1 MWHRGPFLEFLM
13 QVPEE
18 GLDTII
24 RLVNHATERWA
35 ESVMRR
41 WPKRISFTIT
51 TEIETRELLG
61 DADVYSW
68 YHDSQSDVD
77 SVVCALMALEKWFY
91 VKLEKGES
99 VSEPIDTIWRDA
111 RSIAFC
117 GVLSAVGRKHPEL
130 FEGPLRP
137 LLGMWVVHVW
147 ELYHHGYALSGADFH
162 TGFALSRWSEHG
174 EYMFNIARDWYQM
187 PHRKTSFQEI
197 SLNLLFHSTSLRPF
211 FVEVQ
216 KRWND
221 ELDSLRR
228 QPPSVD
234 LRDLG
239 NLTRWFDI
247 NNWKTRR
254 EGDRVFLECPGSDEE
269 ERARTEGLKR
279 LKVRSGFSDFP
290 LKCRRL
296 LEEDKSLSRSEL
308 EAFWDKLIR
317 LSEYSDMGD
326 EQSSLTAVED
336 VVIGGMAVL
345 NVLHSG
351 WLEEHPERQA
361 WCDRKLEAWLSTRP
375 HREPRESKFTLFH
388 YRCESFFADI
398 AVAEWARDP
407 EDSAARWFVAE
418 IAMSFQYDVVGILM
432 RRATRERDRLGIEY
446 DRLQSLIVLWAALCD
461 VWLWSRST
469 QTPWARADNWCK
481 RALNA
486 FVEKKIP
493 PRLDSWKKLA
503 RASNRQS
510 AKMRFRRRSDR
521 PSDRRSEQAALTAFL
536 ERELVYDGLD
546 LNLIKAAFQ
555 NLPLVTHA
563 DSREER
569 IRAIFT
575 HRNLLG
581 ITLRRTAIRLPENH
595 YLHHHFG
602 HPNDFDHWT
611 IERIAI
617 QVAQLGPGD
626 ESASLWKPILD
637 LGPEAHTWIE
647 SYLRDWFSSGSKA
660 ALSVESF
667 STNWRDQI
675 NYALSSPRWTGGDGE
690 RHHELTGLLTELM
703 GLGVFSYKIIGDV
716 RFRETIASMSL
727 LYGDRS
733 SRCLNMN
740 RGEAIITFPRFLRLP
755 SAVDLLANGI
765 GWIFEA
771 VRNYDGTVWEHAKQE
786 KEELV
791 GLIEHWWNA
800 SGKKS
805 PSSQATKSPAMGLL
819 KILADHQHPRA
830 LEIQDRIARSW

>member
-1 MWHRGPFLEFLM
+1 
-13 QVPEE
+13 
-18 GLDTII
+18 
-24 RLVNHATERWA
+24 
-35 ESVMRR
+35 MRR

-77 SVVCALMALEKWFY
+77 SVVCALMAIREMVLRQTREGR
-91 VKLEKGES
+91 VGERADRHNLAGR
-99 VSEPIDTIWRDA
+99 PIDRVLWRPEA
-111 RSIAFC
+111 
-117 GVLSAVGRKHPEL
+117 AVGRKHPEL

-211 FVEVQ
+211 LRGAE
-216 KRWND
+216 RWND

-308 EAFWDKLIR
+308 EAFWDRLIR

-398 AVAEWARDP
+398 AVAEWARI
-407 EDSAARWFVAE
+407 RKT
-418 IAMSFQYDVVGILM
+418 L
-432 RRATRERDRLGIEY
+432 
-446 DRLQSLIVLWAALCD
+446 
-461 VWLWSRST
+461 
-469 QTPWARADNWCK
+469 
-481 RALNA
+481 
-486 FVEKKIP
+486 
-493 PRLDSWKKLA
+493 PR
-503 RASNRQS
+503 
-510 AKMRFRRRSDR
+510 
-521 PSDRRSEQAALTAFL
+521 
-536 ERELVYDGLD
+536 G
-546 LNLIKAAFQ
+546 
-555 NLPLVTHA
+555 
-563 DSREER
+563 
-569 IRAIFT
+569 
-575 HRNLLG
+575 
-581 ITLRRTAIRLPENH
+581 
-595 YLHHHFG
+595 
-602 HPNDFDHWT
+602 
-611 IERIAI
+611 
-617 QVAQLGPGD
+617 
-626 ESASLWKPILD
+626 
-637 LGPEAHTWIE
+637 
-647 SYLRDWFSSGSKA
+647 
-660 ALSVESF
+660 
-667 STNWRDQI
+667 
-675 NYALSSPRWTGGDGE
+675 
-690 RHHELTGLLTELM
+690 GLLP
-703 GLGVFSYKIIGDV
+703 K
-716 RFRETIASMSL
+716 
-727 LYGDRS
+727 
-733 SRCLNMN
+733 
-740 RGEAIITFPRFLRLP
+740 
-755 SAVDLLANGI
+755 
-765 GWIFEA
+765 
-771 VRNYDGTVWEHAKQE
+771 
-786 KEELV
+786 
-791 GLIEHWWNA
+791 
-800 SGKKS
+800 
-805 PSSQATKSPAMGLL
+805 
-819 KILADHQHPRA
+819 
-830 LEIQDRIARSW
+830 